1 MTLVHVPL
9 IICITVECHACNM
22 KTYMQ
27 RFHILTPAYMF
38 SHNMNIQKFKAQ
50 IYYLNISLC
59 QKQYLST
66 NTGLLKHKIA
76 AYRI

>member
-1 MTLVHVPL
+1 
-9 IICITVECHACNM
+9 
-22 KTYMQ
+22 
-27 RFHILTPAYMF
+27 MF

-50 IYYLNISLC
+50 IYYVNISLC

-66 NTGLLKHKIA
+66 NTGLLKHKID